1 MNSRRRCVEARA
13 LPAGAG
19 CRRGSANGPLGPAPD
34 LPDPAGEL
42 ARHGGV
48 GPAGRLAG
56 VRERLAAAV
65 EPGGAGVG
73 PRAYRR
79 GHVGAGCGGLGPR
92 GAHGVMPRG
101 LYERRA
107 RERVAGL
114 GYPAAPLGLA
124 ARVLRWR
131 EPAPAREGRRRAE
144 PAEGPGLRRKPEG
157 RQGVNPL
164 DAGQRL
170 HGRAP
175 AVGARQ
181 RDDPP
186 LELPLVRFRAAGGR
200 DVVLERVAL
209 RPLEPDLG
217 YPPPVGARPGPLPCP
232 VGVALVLASIYFS
245 PVSLNRRAVRAK
257 AVSPVALTYFH
268 RFRSRL
274 DGTVPRQVLQ
284 PVGPARY
291 LDQVAVVA
299 HPVRD
304 RARRHVIPEHPA
316 PAADPHVGGDDRRAL
331 LVARR
336 YQLEQ
341 QVRARAA
348 DVEVAELVD
357 DQQPRVGV
365 VLEPLLEDAARRGV
379 LQVLDEP
386 GAVHEPDLAP
396 RPDRL
401 DAQRDG
407 EMRLAHAGAPHEQD
421 VLGPLDEPQGRELL
435 DLGARDRRLEV
446 PVEVRQPLDVGE
458 PRRPYALAG
467 DPDLPGGDL
476 DARHLLEGGGEAPL
490 ARGDHP
496 HVVGQGRR
504 HLVQPER
511 GEVRLRPDRGAALRD
526 GAHHAPPSESSS
538 ARLARAA
545 SAMSA
550 SARPRFPS
558 RACP

>member
-1 MNSRRRCVEARA
+1 M
-13 LPAGAG
+13 LP
-19 CRRGSANGPLGPAPD
+19 
-34 LPDPAGEL
+34 EL
-42 ARHGGV
+42 V
-48 GPAGRLAG
+48 G
-56 VRERLAAAV
+56 ERL
-65 EPGGAGVG
+65 
-73 PRAYRR
+73 
-79 GHVGAGCGGLGPR
+79 
-92 GAHGVMPRG
+92 
-101 LYERRA
+101 
-107 RERVAGL
+107 
-114 GYPAAPLGLA
+114 
-124 ARVLRWR
+124 
-131 EPAPAREGRRRAE
+131 
-144 PAEGPGLRRKPEG
+144 
-157 RQGVNPL
+157 
-164 DAGQRL
+164 
-170 HGRAP
+170 
-175 AVGARQ
+175 
-181 RDDPP
+181 
-186 LELPLVRFRAAGGR
+186 
-200 DVVLERVAL
+200 
-209 RPLEPDLG
+209 
-217 YPPPVGARPGPLPCP
+217 
-232 VGVALVLASIYFS
+232 LASIYFS
-245 PVSLNRRAVRAK
+245 PVSPNRRAVRAK
-257 AVSPVALTYFH
+257 AVSPVAPTYFH

-274 DGTVPRQVLQ
+274 DGPVPRQVLQ
-284 PVGPARY
+284 PVGPAGY

-304 RARRHVIPEHPA
+304 RARRHVVPEHPA

-379 LQVLDEP
+379 LKVLDEP

-407 EMRLAHAGAPHEQD
+407 EMRLAHAGASHEQD
-421 VLGPLDEPQGRELL
+421 VLGPLHEPEGRELL

-458 PRRPYALAG
+458 PRRPYALVG

-511 GEVRLRPDRGAALRD
+511 GEVRLRPDRGAALGD

-538 ARLARAA
+538 ARFARAA

-558 RACP
+558 RACS

>member
-1 MNSRRRCVEARA
+1 M
-13 LPAGAG
+13 
-19 CRRGSANGPLGPAPD
+19 
-34 LPDPAGEL
+34 
-42 ARHGGV
+42 
-48 GPAGRLAG
+48 
-56 VRERLAAAV
+56 
-65 EPGGAGVG
+65 
-73 PRAYRR
+73 
-79 GHVGAGCGGLGPR
+79 
-92 GAHGVMPRG
+92 
-101 LYERRA
+101 
-107 RERVAGL
+107 
-114 GYPAAPLGLA
+114 
-124 ARVLRWR
+124 VLVQDSHR
-131 EPAPAREGRRRAE
+131 
-144 PAEGPGLRRKPEG
+144 
-157 RQGVNPL
+157 
-164 DAGQRL
+164 
-170 HGRAP
+170 
-175 AVGARQ
+175 
-181 RDDPP
+181 
-186 LELPLVRFRAAGGR
+186 
-200 DVVLERVAL
+200 
-209 RPLEPDLG
+209 
-217 YPPPVGARPGPLPCP
+217 
-232 VGVALVLASIYFS
+232 S

-274 DGTVPRQVLQ
+274 DGAVPRQVLQ
-284 PVGPARY
+284 PVGPAGY

-304 RARRHVIPEHPA
+304 RARRHVVPEHPA

-407 EMRLAHAGAPHEQD
+407 EVRLAHAGAPHEQD

-458 PRRPYALAG
+458 PRRPYALVG

-476 DARHLLEGGGEAPL
+476 GARHLLEGGGEAPL

-538 ARLARAA
+538 ARFARAA

>member
-1 MNSRRRCVEARA
+1 MPLPYAAGPDEGDVAVRVEVGQRRELAQRGRVPALDPGEVEA
-13 LPAGAG
+13 LEG
-19 CRRGSANGPLGPAPD
+19 
-34 LPDPAGEL
+34 
-42 ARHGGV
+42 
-48 GPAGRLAG
+48 
-56 VRERLAAAV
+56 
-65 EPGGAGVG
+65 
-73 PRAYRR
+73 
-79 GHVGAGCGGLGPR
+79 
-92 GAHGVMPRG
+92 
-101 LYERRA
+101 
-107 RERVAGL
+107 
-114 GYPAAPLGLA
+114 LGLA
-124 ARVLRWR
+124 PGQPAQPQQRLDGGEPPLLRKVGEGGGHGGHLPVAEVEVRGEGR
-131 EPAPAREGRRRAE
+131 ELLRPDGDPEPRRGVARE
-144 PAEGPGLRRKPEG
+144 L
-157 RQGVNPL
+157 
-164 DAGQRL
+164 
-170 HGRAP
+170 
-175 AVGARQ
+175 VG
-181 RDDPP
+181 
-186 LELPLVRFRAAGGR
+186 
-200 DVVLERVAL
+200 
-209 RPLEPDLG
+209 
-217 YPPPVGARPGPLPCP
+217 
-232 VGVALVLASIYFS
+232 VLASIYFS
-245 PVSLNRRAVRAK
+245 PVSLNRRTVRAK

-274 DGTVPRQVLQ
+274 DGPVPRQALQ
-284 PVGPARY
+284 PVGPAGY

-304 RARRHVIPEHPA
+304 RARRHVVPEHPA

-401 DAQRDG
+401 DAKRDG
-407 EMRLAHAGAPHEQD
+407 EVRLAHTGAPHEQD

-446 PVEVRQPLDVGE
+446 PVEVCQPLDVGE
-458 PRRPYALAG
+458 PRRPYALVG

>member
-1 MNSRRRCVEARA
+1 M
-13 LPAGAG
+13 
-19 CRRGSANGPLGPAPD
+19 
-34 LPDPAGEL
+34 
-42 ARHGGV
+42 
-48 GPAGRLAG
+48 
-56 VRERLAAAV
+56 
-65 EPGGAGVG
+65 
-73 PRAYRR
+73 
-79 GHVGAGCGGLGPR
+79 
-92 GAHGVMPRG
+92 
-101 LYERRA
+101 
-107 RERVAGL
+107 
-114 GYPAAPLGLA
+114 
-124 ARVLRWR
+124 
-131 EPAPAREGRRRAE
+131 
-144 PAEGPGLRRKPEG
+144 
-157 RQGVNPL
+157 
-164 DAGQRL
+164 
-170 HGRAP
+170 
-175 AVGARQ
+175 
-181 RDDPP
+181 
-186 LELPLVRFRAAGGR
+186 
-200 DVVLERVAL
+200 
-209 RPLEPDLG
+209 
-217 YPPPVGARPGPLPCP
+217 
-232 VGVALVLASIYFS
+232 
-245 PVSLNRRAVRAK
+245 
-257 AVSPVALTYFH
+257 
-268 RFRSRL
+268 
-274 DGTVPRQVLQ
+274 
-284 PVGPARY
+284 
-291 LDQVAVVA
+291 A

-304 RARRHVIPEHPA
+304 RARRHVVPEHPA

-407 EMRLAHAGAPHEQD
+407 EVRLAHAGAPHEQD
-421 VLGPLDEPQGRELL
+421 ILGPLDEPQGRELL

-467 DPDLPGGDL
+467 DPGLPGGDL

>member
-1 MNSRRRCVEARA
+1 MPV
-13 LPAGAG
+13 
-19 CRRGSANGPLGPAPD
+19 PD
-34 LPDPAGEL
+34 GEL
-42 ARHGGV
+42 H
-48 GPAGRLAG
+48 
-56 VRERLAAAV
+56 
-65 EPGGAGVG
+65 
-73 PRAYRR
+73 
-79 GHVGAGCGGLGPR
+79 
-92 GAHGVMPRG
+92 
-101 LYERRA
+101 
-107 RERVAGL
+107 
-114 GYPAAPLGLA
+114 
-124 ARVLRWR
+124 RVLYVDGIW
-131 EPAPAREGRRRAE
+131 
-144 PAEGPGLRRKPEG
+144 
-157 RQGVNPL
+157 
-164 DAGQRL
+164 
-170 HGRAP
+170 
-175 AVGARQ
+175 
-181 RDDPP
+181 
-186 LELPLVRFRAAGGR
+186 
-200 DVVLERVAL
+200 
-209 RPLEPDLG
+209 
-217 YPPPVGARPGPLPCP
+217 
-232 VGVALVLASIYFS
+232 VLASIYFS
-245 PVSLNRRAVRAK
+245 PVSLIKRAVRTK
-257 AVSPVALTYFH
+257 AASPVALTYFH

-274 DGTVPRQVLQ
+274 DGSVPRQVLQ

-304 RARRHVIPEHPA
+304 RARRHVVPEHPA

-341 QVRARAA
+341 QVRTRAA

-379 LQVLDEP
+379 LKVLDEP

-407 EMRLAHAGAPHEQD
+407 EVRLTHAGAPHEQD
-421 VLGPLDEPQGRELL
+421 VLGPLHEPEGRELL

-458 PRRPYALAG
+458 PRRPYALVG

-511 GEVRLRPDRGAALRD
+511 RQVRLRPDRGAALRD
-526 GAHHAPPSESSS
+526 GTHHAPPSESSS

-558 RACP
+558 RACS

>member
-1 MNSRRRCVEARA
+1 MPPERGYVDRRHQ
-13 LPAGAG
+13 
-19 CRRGSANGPLGPAPD
+19 RR
-34 LPDPAGEL
+34 
-42 ARHGGV
+42 
-48 GPAGRLAG
+48 
-56 VRERLAAAV
+56 
-65 EPGGAGVG
+65 
-73 PRAYRR
+73 
-79 GHVGAGCGGLGPR
+79 GGLGADPGHR
-92 GAHGVMPRG
+92 EEALVDLVARQRVGHERVELLDVGVEGGYLPGEYPDRDVLAG
-101 LYERRA
+101 REPPSRA
-107 RERVAGL
+107 RRGQQRLPEPPGPRRGGAR
-114 GYPAAPLGLA
+114 APGG
-124 ARVLRWR
+124 VR
-131 EPAPAREGRRRAE
+131 EPAPAG
-144 PAEGPGLRRKPEG
+144 
-157 RQGVNPL
+157 
-164 DAGQRL
+164 
-170 HGRAP
+170 GRAP
-175 AVGARQ
+175 GGPAELGQHRHLPAAR
-181 RDDPP
+181 RVD
-186 LELPLVRFRAAGGR
+186 RA
-200 DVVLERVAL
+200 LERV
-209 RPLEPDLG
+209 
-217 YPPPVGARPGPLPCP
+217 VGLQQGRAQAVLRPGPRGGRELAPRRQ
-232 VGVALVLASIYFS
+232 VLASIYFS
-245 PVSLNRRAVRAK
+245 PVSLSRRAVRAK
-257 AVSPVALTYFH
+257 AVSPVALTFFH

-274 DGTVPRQVLQ
+274 GGAVPRQVLQ
-284 PVGPARY
+284 PVGPAGY

-304 RARRHVIPEHPA
+304 RARRHVVPEHPA

-407 EMRLAHAGAPHEQD
+407 EVRLAHAGAPREQD

-458 PRRPYALAG
+458 PRRPYALVG
-467 DPDLPGGDL
+467 DPGLPGGDL

-496 HVVGQGRR
+496 HVAGQGRR

-550 SARPRFPS
+550 SARPRLPS

>member
-1 MNSRRRCVEARA
+1 M
-13 LPAGAG
+13 
-19 CRRGSANGPLGPAPD
+19 
-34 LPDPAGEL
+34 
-42 ARHGGV
+42 
-48 GPAGRLAG
+48 
-56 VRERLAAAV
+56 
-65 EPGGAGVG
+65 
-73 PRAYRR
+73 
-79 GHVGAGCGGLGPR
+79 
-92 GAHGVMPRG
+92 
-101 LYERRA
+101 
-107 RERVAGL
+107 
-114 GYPAAPLGLA
+114 
-124 ARVLRWR
+124 
-131 EPAPAREGRRRAE
+131 
-144 PAEGPGLRRKPEG
+144 
-157 RQGVNPL
+157 
-164 DAGQRL
+164 
-170 HGRAP
+170 
-175 AVGARQ
+175 
-181 RDDPP
+181 
-186 LELPLVRFRAAGGR
+186 
-200 DVVLERVAL
+200 
-209 RPLEPDLG
+209 
-217 YPPPVGARPGPLPCP
+217 
-232 VGVALVLASIYFS
+232 LASIYFS

-274 DGTVPRQVLQ
+274 DGAVPRQVLQ
-284 PVGPARY
+284 PVGPAGY

-304 RARRHVIPEHPA
+304 RARRHVVPEHPA

-396 RPDRL
+396 RPDGL

-407 EMRLAHAGAPHEQD
+407 EVRLAHAGAPHEQD

-435 DLGARDRRLEV
+435 DLCARDRRLEV

-458 PRRPYALAG
+458 PRRTYALVG

>member
-1 MNSRRRCVEARA
+1 MPKYSTAFGMDVHLRSTTVCALDADTGEAVTRRFPGNPWGEI
-13 LPAGAG
+13 AGWMDG
-19 CRRGSANGPLGPAPD
+19 FPGPS
-34 LPDPAGEL
+34 
-42 ARHGGV
+42 
-48 GPAGRLAG
+48 
-56 VRERLAAAV
+56 LAAY
-65 EPGGAGVG
+65 ESG
-73 PRAYRR
+73 Y
-79 GHVGAGCGGLGPR
+79 LGFAPQ
-92 GAHGVMPRG
+92 
-101 LYERRA
+101 
-107 RERVAGL
+107 RELAGL
-114 GYPAAPLGLA
+114 GVECVVAAVSKIPRSA
-124 ARVLRWR
+124 ADSASKNDR
-131 EPAPAREGRRRAE
+131 
-144 PAEGPGLRRKPEG
+144 
-157 RQGVNPL
+157 N
-164 DAGQRL
+164 D
-170 HGRAP
+170 
-175 AVGARQ
+175 
-181 RDDPP
+181 
-186 LELPLVRFRAAGGR
+186 
-200 DVVLERVAL
+200 
-209 RPLEPDLG
+209 
-217 YPPPVGARPGPLPCP
+217 
-232 VGVALVLASIYFS
+232 VLASIYFS

-304 RARRHVIPEHPA
+304 RARRHVVPEHPA

-341 QVRARAA
+341 QVRARAT

-407 EMRLAHAGAPHEQD
+407 EVRLAHAGAPHEQD

-467 DPDLPGGDL
+467 NPDLPGGDL

-511 GEVRLRPDRGAALRD
+511 GEVRLRPDRGATLRD

>member
-1 MNSRRRCVEARA
+1 MLDHGPHRLGRQLLGLRRRC
-13 LPAGAG
+13 LPL
-19 CRRGSANGPLGPAPD
+19 PL
-34 LPDPAGEL
+34 
-42 ARHGGV
+42 
-48 GPAGRLAG
+48 
-56 VRERLAAAV
+56 
-65 EPGGAGVG
+65 
-73 PRAYRR
+73 
-79 GHVGAGCGGLGPR
+79 
-92 GAHGVMPRG
+92 
-101 LYERRA
+101 
-107 RERVAGL
+107 
-114 GYPAAPLGLA
+114 
-124 ARVLRWR
+124 
-131 EPAPAREGRRRAE
+131 
-144 PAEGPGLRRKPEG
+144 
-157 RQGVNPL
+157 
-164 DAGQRL
+164 
-170 HGRAP
+170 AP
-175 AVGARQ
+175 AVGAGA
-181 RDDPP
+181 DGVGDELAGEVVAVYVHHAPLPVHPALAADVPVGHAVAVP
-186 LELPLVRFRAAGGR
+186 LEAHEAVEGDLPARAQVPLDLGR
-200 DVVLERVAL
+200 DLERPGVRRARRLVLAHRDACRRAPPAASLLGAPEGGLPVEGVKVGKGPSREEVPLHEADEPLHLAL
-209 RPLEPDLG
+209 RIG
-217 YPPPVGARPGPLPCP
+217 VARPAQPG
-232 VGVALVLASIYFS
+232 AVLASIYFS
-245 PVSLNRRAVRAK
+245 PVSLNRRTVRAK

-274 DGTVPRQVLQ
+274 DGPVPRQVLQ
-284 PVGPARY
+284 PVGPAGY

-304 RARRHVIPEHPA
+304 RARRHVVPEHPA

-396 RPDRL
+396 RPDGL

-407 EMRLAHAGAPHEQD
+407 EVRLAHAGAPHEQD

-458 PRRPYALAG
+458 PRRPYALVG